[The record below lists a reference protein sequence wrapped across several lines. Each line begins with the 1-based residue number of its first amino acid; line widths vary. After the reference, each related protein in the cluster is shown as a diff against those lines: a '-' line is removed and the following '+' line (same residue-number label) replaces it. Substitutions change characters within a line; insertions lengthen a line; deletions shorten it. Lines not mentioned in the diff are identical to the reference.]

1 MYNFHTLFL
10 GQQVKHLPSCHSTNS
25 IALELIEAGQAQEGL
40 LVLSDY
46 QSAGRGQGQNIWEAA
61 PFQNITLSLVLTPR
75 FLAAQEQFYLSMAVA
90 LSLHDSLRAYVPD
103 PDGLKVKWP
112 NDIFYEDKKIC
123 GILIQNLLKNQ
134 HLHYAIVGVGINVNQ
149 TQFQSVQA
157 SSLKLIN
164 GQQNNLTELT
174 EAFLKAMEV
183 RYLQLR
189 HCKYDRLRFDYL
201 QQLYAY
207 QEARRFEVQGRVFE
221 GKILGV
227 DSVGKIC
234 IETEGQLHYFQN
246 KEVALLPKS

>member
-10 GQQVKHLPSCHSTNS
+10 GRQVLHLPSCHSTNS
-25 IALELIEAGQAQEGL
+25 TALELIEAGQAEEGL
-40 LVLSDY
+40 LVFCDE
-46 QSAGRGQGQNIWEAA
+46 QRAGRGQGQNLWEAA
-61 PFQNITLSLVLTPR
+61 PFQNITLSLVLAPR
-75 FLAAQEQFYLSMAVA
+75 FLVAKEQFYLSMAVA
-90 LSLHDSLRAYVPD
+90 LSLHDSLRAYVPS
-103 PDGLKVKWP
+103 PDALKVKWP

-134 HLHYAIVGVGINVNQ
+134 YLHYAIVGVGINVNQ

-201 QQLYAY
+201 QRLYAY
-207 QEARRFEVQGRVFE
+207 QEKRYFEVEGHIFE

-227 DSVGKIC
+227 DSIGKIC
-234 IETEGQLHYFQN
+234 IETAGQLRYFQN
-246 KEVALLPKS
+246 REVRLLPL